1 MTKPLSPPHEHI
13 LIIICCQLNGIADTS
28 SNVELTR
35 EHLETAKKVLDYF
48 DEVLILEDDESNNL
62 RRLRDIFGDLVR
74 KRALR
79 MPKLSNNGLKDEP
92 MYDLLGAQIEEMRA
106 KFEDQNQLDNELYGF
121 ALQRKVKQF
130 QLVETGK
137 QRKVKQSQLV
147 KKKGSKG
154 KSNSFS

>member
-48 DEVLILEDDESNNL
+48 DKVLILEDDESNNL

-92 MYDLLGAQIEEMRA
+92 MYHLLGAQIEEMRA

-121 ALQRKVKQF
+121 SLKGQF